1 MGLRYGVLSS
11 IAASALFAAFAVGS
25 PAFAQGSQP
34 AKTAQTAVAL
44 APLLLPNGFGSW
56 KSTTDITAPTAEPAF
71 SLANGN
77 KAALEECGPV
87 RSAVQNYTDSASGSA
102 GRTLHI
108 EAVEFKDASGAL
120 AALSMLSQP
129 GMHEVKALGSHAL
142 QGDGGILFTS
152 GAALAVAFPA
162 TAADLPALESM
173 ESVMPKPVGSQALLP
188 LLPTLLPTRGLTPG
202 TLRYALGPQSYMADG
217 GVLPANSLGWEQSG
231 EAVTAK
237 YNDRRGAETLT
248 LLLYPTPT
256 IAGAHLRNIESMLP
270 GLGPSFA
277 HAKARREGSM
287 IAVASG
293 SLSPDA
299 AQALVENT
307 HLRQIVSTD
316 KAMVTPEVVETRKT
330 FGTLANTIILSGV
343 LFIAAV
349 CIAIFLGGGRAL
361 IRVLQ
366 GKPAATE
373 TEFLSLHLDPQNA
386 APKFLPREETD
397 RARLR

>member
-1 MGLRYGVLSS
+1 MGLRHGISLS
-11 IAASALFAAFAVGS
+11 IATSAFLAVFAVS
-25 PAFAQGSQP
+25 TPAFGQGAQP
-34 AKTAQTAVAL
+34 AKTAQTAVNL
-44 APLLLPNGFGSW
+44 APVLLPEAFANW
-56 KSTTDITAPTAEPAF
+56 KSTGDSTAPAAEPAF
-71 SLANGN
+71 SLANAD
-77 KAALEECGPV
+77 KAALEECGPI
-87 RSAVQNYTDSASGSA
+87 RSAVQNYNASGSSA
-102 GRTLHI
+102 GKVLHV

-120 AALSMLSQP
+120 AAFSLLSQP
-129 GMHEVKALGSHAL
+129 GMHEVQKLGSHAL
-142 QGDGGILFTS
+142 EGDGGVMFTS
-152 GAALAVAFPA
+152 GASLAVAFPA
-162 TAADLPALESM
+162 TAADLPTIESL

-188 LLPTLLPTRGLTPG
+188 LLPTLLPAHGLTPG
-202 TLRYALGPQSYMADG
+202 TLRYALGEQSYMAEG
-217 GVLPANSLGWEQSG
+217 GVLPANGLGWEQSG

-237 YNDRRGAETLT
+237 YNDRRGGETLT

-256 IAGAHLRNIESMLP
+256 VAGAHLRNIEGMLP

-277 HAKARREGSM
+277 HAKARREGSL

-293 SLSPDA
+293 SFSADA

-307 HLRQIVSTD
+307 RLRQIVSTD

-373 TEFLSLHLDPQNA
+373 AEFLSLHLDPQNA
-386 APKFLPREETD
+386 APQFLPREGTD
-397 RARLR
+397 RA